1 MCLCNKCLRV
11 ATPAVQANGSRV
23 FSYRHANSST
33 GQIQLVFKI
42 EKLPAVYF
50 FFFYGPGNAVA
61 CVSRSF
67 MVALHTLL
75 FCAMHVASL
84 SVTSSSSQSSL
95 IILIHVS
102 FVFPFF
108 WFHEPETVL
117 NVTVVCYHT
126 VYIGLQIHTYT
137 NVTQV
142 FCPPTEVQ
150 SAHI

>member
-84 SVTSSSSQSSL
+84 SVTGSSSQSSL

-117 NVTVVCYHT
+117 VSKPERNRCMLSHSVHRLTNT
-126 VYIGLQIHTYT
+126 NIHT
-137 NVTQV
+137 
-142 FCPPTEVQ
+142 CDLG
-150 SAHI
+150 IL